1 MKPSIIITLLLGIT
15 SYSFGQILNGN
26 FEEWNTTTWETINHA
41 NTSAGE
47 LVANGLNS
55 NVIKTTDS
63 QNGNSAIRLESVA
76 IDEDESTFAFALF
89 GQFGDEGPISGFPF
103 TQTPQTIQGYYK
115 SNLADGDTSI
125 MVIALWENDEVI
137 SMSTFSFF
145 GVQNTYTLF
154 SFPLN
159 IPINAQL
166 DSITLG
172 ITSANPFSGA
182 IPTPGSWIQFD
193 NFSFGGVGIT
203 QNMPNADFE
212 EWSDISVEEP
222 SDWFTFGVALQAYL
236 GVNYVEKYT
245 PAYKGEAALKIT
257 TTIIDDG
264 QIGFVTNGFPGVFND
279 FEGGAPFTNITD
291 TLCGYYIY
299 QPAVGSDDS
308 AFVSMAFSS
317 MGNIFMYAPKL
328 LSATEQYTYFEI
340 PFTLFQAP
348 DMVRIDISSSKW
360 EENPVFNGSTLI
372 IDELQFKSAPL
383 ATNIK
388 KTIQNPFKSWV
399 YPNPAQSFINIEMD
413 SKINNAQL
421 MLYDFQGKQIW
432 NKSFTESSQLQL
444 NTSFLSSGI
453 YFYSISDGQKIV
465 SSGKFIKE

>member
-1 MKPSIIITLLLGIT
+1 MKLSLIFTFLIGIT
-15 SYSFGQILNGN
+15 TFSFSQLVNGN
-26 FEEWNTTTWETINHA
+26 FEEWNTTSWETINYA

-47 LVANGLNS
+47 LIANGMSS
-55 NVIKTTDS
+55 NVTKTTDS
-63 QNGNSAIRLESVA
+63 QNGNFAIRLETVEYSN
-76 IDEDESTFAFALF
+76 DESAFAYVLF
-89 GQFGDEGPISGFPF
+89 GQFGEEEPISGFPF
-103 TQTPQTIQGYYK
+103 TQTPQALQGYYK

-125 MVIALWENDEVI
+125 MIIALWDNDEVI

-145 GVQNTYTLF
+145 GVQNTYSLF

-159 IPINAQL
+159 VPFGAEL

-172 ITSANPFSGA
+172 ITSANPFSEHT
-182 IPTPGSWIQFD
+182 PTPGGWIQFD
-193 NFSFGGVGIT
+193 NFTFEGFGIT

-212 EWSDISVEEP
+212 EWSNISVEEP
-222 SDWFTFGVALQAYL
+222 SDWFTYGVAVQAYL
-236 GVNYVEKYT
+236 GVNYVEKHT

-257 TTIIDDG
+257 TTNLDDG
-264 QIGFVTNGFPGVFND
+264 QLGFVTNGYPGDNNY
-279 FEGGAPFTNITD
+279 FEGGAPFTNLTD
-291 TLCGYYIY
+291 TLYGYYIY

-308 AFVSMAFSS
+308 AYVSMAFNS
-317 MGNIFMYAPKL
+317 MGNTFMYAPKL

-348 DMVRIDISSSKW
+348 DLVRIDISSSKF
-360 EENPVFNGSTLI
+360 EQNPAFNGSTLI

-388 KTIQNPFKSWV
+388 KAIQNPFKSWV
-399 YPNPAQSFINIEMD
+399 YPNPAQGFINIELD

-432 NKSFTESSQLQL
+432 NKSFTESSQLQI